1 MTAVR
6 KLSTVGGTT
15 SASSPRQ
22 RWGDLEV
29 RLASSAE
36 DIEAAQALRYR
47 VFYEEM
53 GAQPSAEMKRL
64 GRDFDTMDQFCDHL
78 LVIDHGKSGSPN
90 GDVVGTYRLIRRNM
104 AKQNGSFYSAAEYN
118 IDALIDYPGEIL
130 ELGRSCIAEAY
141 RNANTMFLL
150 WRGIADYINRH
161 QIQLMF
167 GCASF
172 PGTDPEKIKL
182 MLSYLYY
189 FHLAPPALR
198 TVAVPSRY
206 LDMRLVDQH
215 DIDIKLA
222 LANLPPLIKGYLR
235 VGGCVGDGAVIDSQ
249 WGSIDV
255 CIIVKSELIA
265 KKYAKHYEL
274 EVRAPPYAHALES

>member
-1 MTAVR
+1 MTALR
-6 KLSTVGGTT
+6 KLSTASGAEKG
-15 SASSPRQ
+15 SSPRQ
-22 RWGDLEV
+22 RSGDLEV
-29 RLASSAE
+29 RLAATPA

-53 GAQPSAEMKRL
+53 SAQPSLEMKRL
-64 GRDFDTMDQFCDHL
+64 GRDFDSMDAFCDHL
-78 LVIDHGKSGSPN
+78 LVIDHAQPEGRN
-90 GDVVGTYRLIRRNM
+90 VVGTYRLIRRGA
-104 AKQNGSFYSAAEYN
+104 AKQNGSFYSSAEYN

-130 ELGRSCIAEAY
+130 ELGRSCIDASY

-150 WRGIADYINRH
+150 WRGIADYINQH

-172 PGTDPEKIKL
+172 PGTDPEKVKL

-198 TVAVPSRY
+198 TIAVPSRY
-206 LDMRLVDQH
+206 VDMRLVDQH
-215 DIDIKLA
+215 EIDIKQA
-222 LANLPPLIKGYLR
+222 LADMPPLIKGYLR

-265 KKYAKHYEL
+265 KKYARHYEL
-274 EVRAPPYAHALES
+274 EVRAPPYAHALDN